1 MGAMACH
8 KLVHAC
14 TPTVPH
20 VMKDVVLSHKLP
32 VDAVNEDLSILRH
45 TDESL
50 LGVPAHTNNVGGTGP
65 LQGRGRGGEGEGR
78 GGALREGVG
87 QGYCDNQKGGC
98 GEMRSR
104 RSNSRCSGCLSQTRL
119 RVHPNTPHRVRPYR
133 LIETHT
139 AHY

>member
-1 MGAMACH
+1 
-8 KLVHAC
+8 
-14 TPTVPH
+14 
-20 VMKDVVLSHKLP
+20 MKDVVLSHKLP

-65 LQGRGRGGEGEGR
+65 LQGRGRGEEWRGGGRVVEGR
-78 GGALREGVG
+78 VVG
-87 QGYCDNQKGGC
+87 QWYCDNQKGGC

-119 RVHPNTPHRVRPYR
+119 RVYPNTPHRARLCR
-133 LIETHT
+133 LIEIHT
-139 AHY
+139 ARY